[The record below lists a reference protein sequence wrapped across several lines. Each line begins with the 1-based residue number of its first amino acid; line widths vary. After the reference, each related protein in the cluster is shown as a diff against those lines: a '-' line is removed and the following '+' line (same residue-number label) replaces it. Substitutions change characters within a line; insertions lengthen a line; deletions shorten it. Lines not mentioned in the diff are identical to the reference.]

1 MRIAFDRK
9 KTIRIVIITCVAL
22 LLGGAYLWYAR
33 TYGNAEKIILQSSDV
48 VSYEYKSMAASHGIT
63 GDYLWSR
70 TQELM
75 LDGGSDGVLIPSSYM
90 IAGRLSYEE
99 AEESGEYLLS
109 DQARLLRM
117 YVRSA
122 DRFKASALRNEVN
135 ARFDMSGQSIEEKAA
150 WLEAYLYYYVSY
162 GNADDYSRILELISQ
177 VFDAEGNV
185 ITEEITVAAYN
196 DRGYVSTT
204 DSEGNTTDMSVLD
217 VPAGHDYEN
226 ELTTVTGVKL
236 SAIKLSLIRDLE
248 SNGLLPAGS
257 FEHNLEIVQG
267 GVVSDSV
274 PLYAYAYQ
282 VLDDGSISYVYSGTI
297 VAAVDV
303 GESVV
308 TMRNLARVDSLPEA
322 GLNWIRNN
330 IMNYGCIRSNYYFV
344 TGSTDGSEALDS
356 YADILSIALETE
368 DMDLY
373 DRMCAI
379 FGSRVAT
386 YSSSPA
392 LSMIYRTSE
401 DRFYFTARENLEV
414 CLALL

>member
-1 MRIAFDRK
+1 MRIPFERK
-9 KTIRIVIITCVAL
+9 KTVTVIIIACIAL

-33 TYGNAEKIILQSSDV
+33 TYGNAEKIVLQSSDV
-48 VSYEYKSMAASHGIT
+48 ISYEYKSMAASHGIT

-75 LDGGSDGVLIPSSYM
+75 IDGGEDGTLIPSSYM
-90 IAGRLSYEE
+90 IAGRLSYED

-135 ARFDMSGQSIEEKAA
+135 ARFDMNSQSIGERAA
-150 WLEAYLYYYVSY
+150 WLEAYLHFYVSY
-162 GNADDYSRILELISQ
+162 GNADDYSRIKDLIAQ
-177 VFDAEGNV
+177 VFDENGLVRAED
-185 ITEEITVAAYN
+185 ITVASYN
-196 DRGYVSTT
+196 DRGYVST
-204 DSEGNTTDMSVLD
+204 DDGEGNTTEMSVLD

-226 ELTTVTGVKL
+226 ELTNVTGVKL
-236 SAIKLSLIRDLE
+236 SSVRLSLIRDLE
-248 SNGLLPAGS
+248 SNGLLPQGS
-257 FEHNLEIVQG
+257 FVHNLEIVKG
-267 GVVSDSV
+267 GVVSDSI
-274 PLYAYAYQ
+274 PLYAYAYRI
-282 VLDDGSISYVYSGTI
+282 LDDGSISYIYSGTI

-303 GESVV
+303 GESIL
-308 TMRNLARVDSLPEA
+308 TMRNLAEVDELPEA

-330 IMNYGCIRSNYYFV
+330 IMNLGYIRSDYYFV
-344 TGSTDGSEALDS
+344 TGSTDGEDALDS
-356 YADILSIALETE
+356 YADILHIALETE
-368 DMDLY
+368 DIDLY
-373 DRMCAI
+373 DRMCTILGA
-379 FGSRVAT
+379 RVAT

-414 CLALL
+414 CLALM